1 LTKCLSSAEAL
12 LDLRKLRLLRE
23 LADRGTIAAVAEAL
37 AYTPSAVSQQLSALE
52 REAGTPLLEKAGRRL
67 RLTDAG
73 LALAEHAAA
82 LLARAE
88 QAEAELER
96 LQGELRGI
104 VRIAAFQTAALAFLP
119 SLLRRVA
126 DRHPGV
132 RIEYVEEEAENA
144 LAALALGELDL
155 VLAEEYE
162 HAPRPRH
169 PGLVREPLREDP
181 ILVALAPAHPLA
193 RRRRVPLA
201 GLAGERWAVP
211 PAGTGFAGMVVHTCR
226 SLGGFEPDIR
236 HRSNDLRILA
246 ALAGSGDA
254 VALVPALG
262 HQEGTPGVKLR
273 EIAER
278 PVRRSVFS
286 AHRHAAGERPTVAAV
301 RSIVHEVARAESDSV
316 GMWS

>member
-1 LTKCLSSAEAL
+1 MSSNGYLRKCISFTEAL

-52 REAGTPLLEKAGRRL
+52 REVGAPLLEKAGRRL

-96 LQGELRGI
+96 LQGELRGT

-119 SLLRRVA
+119 NLLRRVA
-126 DRHPGV
+126 DRHPGL
-132 RIEYVEEEAENA
+132 RIEYVEDEAENA
-144 LAALALGELDL
+144 LPALALGELDL
-155 VLAEEYE
+155 VVAEEYE
-162 HAPRPRH
+162 HAPPPRH

-193 RRRRVPLA
+193 RRRRVRLA
-201 GLAGERWAVP
+201 ALAGERWAVP
-211 PAGTGFAGMVVHTCR
+211 RAGTGFAGMVVHACR

-236 HRSNDLRILA
+236 HRSNDLRILV

-254 VALVPALG
+254 VALVPTLG
-262 HQEGTPGVKLR
+262 HQEGAPGVELR
-273 EIAER
+273 EIADGA
-278 PVRRSVFS
+278 VRRSVFS
-286 AHRHAAGERPTVAAV
+286 AHRHTAAERPTVAAV
-301 RSIVHEVARAESDSV
+301 RSIVHEVAGA
-316 GMWS
+316 